1 MVSSQVQL
9 GKELK
14 GNCAAMA
21 AVAAF
26 SSSKNKSADGPS
38 SSSSSALAATKHKL
52 SRWRQNK
59 VHPSND
65 LKADDSSRPLLNWSV
80 SKDTQKSVVRSHETL
95 NSLATS
101 ISGITSFTELGSDIS
116 APSSI
121 TSQHQSKWPSSREVL
136 SSNSLYPE
144 DAISLFSDLDS
155 GVMND
160 DSSL

>member
-1 MVSSQVQL
+1 LEYGFHRQLLNKDIRHEKQKSLNNLVSSQVQL

-26 SSSKNKSADGPS
+26 SSSKNKSTDEP

-65 LKADDSSRPLLNWSV
+65 LKADDGSRPLLN
-80 SKDTQKSVVRSHETL
+80 
-95 NSLATS
+95 
-101 ISGITSFTELGSDIS
+101 
-116 APSSI
+116 
-121 TSQHQSKWPSSREVL
+121 
-136 SSNSLYPE
+136 
-144 DAISLFSDLDS
+144 
-155 GVMND
+155 
-160 DSSL
+160 